1 MSKTLVVKDPK
12 RGTTRSLSI
21 IAVGVVAIGSFLWL
35 TRADSRDREAAPTAP
50 PAALASSGDASTA
63 VVDLVSFCGSSQTGP
78 VEVDYEGLDMQ
89 GVDRTPVDLALASLI
104 R

>member
-21 IAVGVVAIGSFLWL
+21 VAAGVVAVGSFLWL
-35 TRADSRDREAAPTAP
+35 TPADSREHEATPTPQPVAV
-50 PAALASSGDASTA
+50 ASSAPASTA
-63 VVDLVSFCGSSQTGP
+63 AVDLVSYCASSENGP
-78 VEVDYEGLDMQ
+78 IEVDYERLDTQ